1 VRHDAANDEWAG
13 YYGRALMNSTL
24 LPYRPERDAYRLLG
38 VAPSASRDEILAA
51 CRRLAR
57 TFHPDRNASPRATDE
72 MRVVN
77 AVRQLMADPN
87 ARAEYDVARRR
98 WYSAALQP
106 PPAALAW
113 PPTPTDHI
121 RPTPMRYAVAA
132 WAGIRAALVA
142 LAPPRCARCRTVI
155 SGDDAYCV
163 ACGRPLLS
171 TGA

>member
-1 VRHDAANDEWAG
+1 VSG
-13 YYGRALMNSTL
+13 YHCAVLMNSTL
-24 LPYRPERDAYRLLG
+24 FPYRPERDAYRLLG
-38 VAPSASRDEILAA
+38 VSPSASRDEILAA

-77 AVRQLMADPN
+77 AVRQLMADPD

-113 PPTPTDHI
+113 APTSTDHA
-121 RPTPMRYAVAA
+121 RPTPMRYALAA
-132 WAGIRAALVA
+132 WVGIRAALVA
-142 LAPPRCARCRTVI
+142 LAPPRCSRCRTVI
-155 SGDDAYCV
+155 AGDDAYCV
-163 ACGRPLLS
+163 ACGTPML
-171 TGA
+171 TGD